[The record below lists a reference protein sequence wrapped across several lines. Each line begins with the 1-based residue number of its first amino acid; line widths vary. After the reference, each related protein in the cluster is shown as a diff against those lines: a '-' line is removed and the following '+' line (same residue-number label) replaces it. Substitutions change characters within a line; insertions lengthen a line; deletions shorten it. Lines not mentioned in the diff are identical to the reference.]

1 VSEKLASGGQALH
14 DANKKLHKKAANA
27 EKNREGIPEKDMKR
41 LEDAAH
47 GGPFKKA
54 AAAAMLGTD
63 IKGLP
68 DAVKQAE
75 QWNQMPQWQ
84 RDAAATGLSAAAK
97 VSGFVEGLVHPDK
110 EP

>member
-1 VSEKLASGGQALH
+1 
-14 DANKKLHKKAANA
+14 
-27 EKNREGIPEKDMKR
+27 MKR
-41 LEDAAH
+41 LKDAAH
-47 GGPFKKA
+47 GGVFKKA

-84 RDAAATGLSAAAK
+84 RDAAATGLGIAAK
-97 VSGFVEGLVHPDK
+97 ATGFVEGIIHPHK
-110 EP
+110 PQ